1 MTIEIEWYGFAAIMI
16 LFVAAIC
23 GFCTW
28 ILNKAF
34 SPEFLASRREE
45 NIAKLKQEIKDS
57 RTEQNE
63 GDG

>member
-1 MTIEIEWYGFAAIMI
+1 MTIEIEWYSFAGFML
-16 LFVAAIC
+16 LFVAAIIGAC
-23 GFCTW
+23 IW

-45 NIAKLKQEIKDS
+45 NIAKLKQDIKDS
-57 RTEQNE
+57 RAEQNE